1 MKYVPYSILQLTKT
15 NTDSRSYSS
24 SNDWSH
30 HKQRMSVHLR
40 SSQLK
45 CFPLKHIYVPL
56 QKKTAVETHES
67 IKSSIRSS
75 ISDASKARLAA
86 LSSLLDELI
95 VHKVLPFDVSFDE
108 YSAKV
113 PSVANS
119 NDQKSAKVQFRHL
132 LLSPNGIPVIILQNR
147 GKR

>member
-1 MKYVPYSILQLTKT
+1 MKYIPFSILQLTKR

-24 SNDWSH
+24 INGGTH
-30 HKQRMSVHLR
+30 HKRRMSVRPR

-45 CFPLKHIYVPL
+45 CFPLKHIHVSL
-56 QKKTAVETHES
+56 QQKTAVETHES

-95 VHKVLPFDVSFDE
+95 VHKVLPFDIAFDE

>member
-1 MKYVPYSILQLTKT
+1 MLQHI
-15 NTDSRSYSS
+15 RG
-24 SNDWSH
+24 SH
-30 HKQRMSVHLR
+30 QKRRMSVGVRPR
-40 SSQLK
+40 SLLLK
-45 CFPLKHIYVPL
+45 CFPLKHIHVSL
-56 QKKTAVETHES
+56 QEKTAVETHKS

-95 VHKVLPFDVSFDE
+95 VHKVLPFAVAFDE

-119 NDQKSAKVQFRHL
+119 NNQKSAKVQFRHL